1 MLILTQRRGFVKR
14 FSRFPPGNSPIFPFR
29 KNPLPPALCSSWG
42 SRPSLPTP
50 CPLPLLQ
57 SAWEVTSPQRE
68 GETILYISF
77 QRGDKPPF
85 VSPRK
90 GKGPLATPLRGGAPV
105 SAPASV
111 GPGRCP
117 PGTRTPLAPS
127 VRARS
132 SLAYYKKG
140 FQRGIK
146 SPFEKLSFI
155 LKIEIS
161 LPRHHGSLLKRA
173 ICAGGDRGVGCVTAQ
188 DRKIPLGSARRNFVA
203 STQPSR
209 QHPFRHRSAMTPS

>member
-1 MLILTQRRGFVKR
+1 MLILTQRCGFVKR
-14 FSRFPPGNSPIFPFR
+14 FSRFPPGNSPIFPSGKTRRTWRFA
-29 KNPLPPALCSSWG
+29 PAGGVALLSPPPA
-42 SRPSLPTP
+42 PSHAPTMVKTV
-50 CPLPLLQ
+50 
-57 SAWEVTSPQRE
+57 SAPAWE

-77 QRGDKPPF
+77 QGGDKPPF

-117 PGTRTPLAPS
+117 PGTRTPLAPP

-146 SPFEKLSFI
+146 SPFEKLYII
-155 LKIEIS
+155 LEIRNP
-161 LPRHHGSLLKRA
+161 LPAPSRLPPQKSYMRGR
-173 ICAGGDRGVGCVTAQ
+173 GQGVGRVTAR
-188 DRKIPLGSARRNFVA
+188 DRKIPLGSARRNFV
-203 STQPSR
+203 SSPSPL
-209 QHPFRHRSAMTPS
+209 HKDPFRHRSAMTPS